1 LSYARETL
9 TEEYYKIAG
18 KPRDTA
24 DPASGINEPTRLTL
38 FGCANTLGGWMLKRT
53 PLHEF
58 HVACGAKLVDF
69 AGWEMPILYRGI
81 VEEHLQTRVS
91 GSLFDVS
98 HMGRIHLTG
107 AGAVALLDK
116 VLTRNVS
123 QQRVGQSRYSL
134 VCNPA
139 GGVLDDVIVSKHPKH
154 WLIVCNASNREKIVR
169 HVTSVRDADGFDA
182 EISDQTESTAM
193 VALQGPAVVELIS
206 EALDVDVKSIKRYG
220 FESGTYML
228 SRFTLFRSG
237 YTGEDGVE
245 IIVSNGT
252 AQNMVKSMSG
262 EMSKPDSPI
271 KPAGLGARDTLRLEA
286 GMPLYGHELDEITTP
301 IEAGLGFFV
310 ALGKGE
316 FIGRPV
322 LAEQK
327 LNGVTRNVVAFVM
340 AGKSPPPRPH
350 YPIWSQGAAAEKIGE
365 VASGTQSPTLGVGLG
380 MACLPSSFAQPQT
393 PLAVEIRGR
402 RAPALV
408 VPKPF
413 YRKPG

>member
-1 LSYARETL
+1 MSYARETL

-286 GMPLYGHELDEITTP
+286 GMPLYGHELTEGIDP
-301 IEAGLGFFV
+301 ISAGLSWAV
-310 ALGKGE
+310 DLGKP
-316 FIGRPV
+316 FIGVEPLRVIAQAGPAKKLVGLELEGPRIARQGSPV
-322 LAEQK
+322 
-327 LNGVTRNVVAFVM
+327 
-340 AGKSPPPRPH
+340 KS
-350 YPIWSQGAAAEKIGE
+350 GATLVGE
-365 VASGTQSPTLGVGLG
+365 VTSGTFSPTLKRCIA
-380 MACLPSSFAQPQT
+380 MAYVDAGRSATGQALEVELRGSTAQARII
-393 PLAVEIRGR
+393 PL
-402 RAPALV
+402 
-408 VPKPF
+408 PF
-413 YRKPG
+413 YKRAK

>member
-1 LSYARETL
+1 
-9 TEEYYKIAG
+9 
-18 KPRDTA
+18 
-24 DPASGINEPTRLTL
+24 
-38 FGCANTLGGWMLKRT
+38 MLKRT

-81 VEEHLQTRVS
+81 VEEHQQTRAS

-107 AGAVALLDK
+107 AGTMALLDK

-139 GGVLDDVIVSKHPKH
+139 GGVLDDVIVSKHAKH
-154 WLIVCNASNREKIVR
+154 WLVVCNASNREKIVK
-169 HVTSVRDADGFDA
+169 HLTGVRDADGFEA

-193 VALQGPAVVELIS
+193 VAVQGPAVVELMS

-220 FESGTYML
+220 FESGTYLM

-245 IIVSNGT
+245 IIVSSGT

-286 GMPLYGHELDEITTP
+286 GMPLYGHELTEGIDP
-301 IEAGLGFFV
+301 ISAGLSWAV
-310 ALGKGE
+310 DLGKP
-316 FIGRPV
+316 FIGVEPLRVIAQHGPAKKLVGLELEGPRIARQGSPV
-322 LAEQK
+322 KSGA
-327 LNGVTRNVVAFVM
+327 TVV
-340 AGKSPPPRPH
+340 
-350 YPIWSQGAAAEKIGE
+350 GE
-365 VASGTQSPTLGVGLG
+365 VTSGTFSPTLKRSIAMAYVDAGLAAPDTPLTVDCRG
-380 MACLPSSFAQPQT
+380 T
-393 PLAVEIRGR
+393 PLAATVT
-402 RAPALV
+402 PL
-408 VPKPF
+408 PF
-413 YRKPG
+413 YKRPK

>member
-1 LSYARETL
+1 M
-9 TEEYYKIAG
+9 
-18 KPRDTA
+18 
-24 DPASGINEPTRLTL
+24 TL
-38 FGCANTLGGWMLKRT
+38 FGCGNTLGGWMLKRT

-58 HVACGAKLVDF
+58 HVACGAKMVDF

-81 VEEHLQTRVS
+81 VEEHQQTRAS

-107 AGAVALLDK
+107 AGAMALLDK

-154 WLIVCNASNREKIVR
+154 WLVVCNASNREKIVK
-169 HVTSVRDADGFDA
+169 HFTSVRDADGFDA

-193 VALQGPAVVELIS
+193 VAVQGPAVVELMS

-220 FESGTYML
+220 FESGTYMM

-252 AQNMVKSMSG
+252 ARNMVKSMSG

-286 GMPLYGHELDEITTP
+286 GMPLYGHELTDGIDP
-301 IEAGLGFFV
+301 ISAGLSWAV
-310 ALGKGE
+310 DLGKA
-316 FIGRPV
+316 FIG
-322 LAEQK
+322 AEPLRVIAQPGPAKK
-327 LNGVTRNVVAFVM
+327 LVGLELE
-340 AGKSPPPRPH
+340 GPR
-350 YPIWSQGAAAEKIGE
+350 IARQGAAVKAGA
-365 VASGTQSPTLGVGLG
+365 VLVGSVTSGTFSPTLKRSIA
-380 MACLPSSFAQPQT
+380 MAYVDASRSTAGEALE
-393 PLAVEIRGR
+393 VELRGST
-402 RAPALV
+402 APARV
-408 VPKPF
+408 VALPF
-413 YRKPG
+413 YKRAK